1 MRFTIPNIISEED
14 LALLSRIHINK
25 SIRDWNEPLIKRV
38 FTKIK
43 EETDIELCDKS
54 YWRVESKSQG
64 HGWHVDTGNSN
75 HMAWCRIG
83 CSILL
88 SGSFEGGV
96 LRYRDEDIEQEMYT
110 LYGHGSDVE
119 HMVTPHSPEGSR
131 RVLLLFI

>member
-14 LALLSRIHINK
+14 LDLLNSNCINT
-25 SIRDWNEPLIKRV
+25 SIRDWNNPVIERV
-38 FTKIK
+38 LTKIK
-43 EETDIELCDKS
+43 EETDVKLCDKS
-54 YWRVESKSQG
+54 YWRVERKSQG

-83 CSILL
+83 CSVLL
-88 SGSFEGGV
+88 SNSFEGGV
-96 LRYRDEDIEQEMYT
+96 LKYRDEDIEQEMYT

-119 HMVTPHSPEGSR
+119 HMVTSHSPEGSR